1 MIWALLL
8 FTCLG
13 VWGLNLAQA
22 DVIFVSGDVSGTWS
36 ADTVIVTAEVRIPPG
51 EMLVIEP
58 GRKFKM
64 LAENKLDGRFMAS
77 PVVIDNTLILRT
89 KTHLYRIEEKK
100 R

>member
-1 MIWALLL
+1 
-8 FTCLG
+8 
-13 VWGLNLAQA
+13 
-22 DVIFVSGDVSGTWS
+22 
-36 ADTVIVTAEVRIPPG
+36 
-51 EMLVIEP
+51 MLVIEP